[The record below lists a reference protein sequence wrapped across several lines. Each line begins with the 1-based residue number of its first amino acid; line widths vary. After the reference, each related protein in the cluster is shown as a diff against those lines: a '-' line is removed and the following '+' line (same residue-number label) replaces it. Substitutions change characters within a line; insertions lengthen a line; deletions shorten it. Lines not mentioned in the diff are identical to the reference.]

1 MANAMCVCL
10 LGSFGGGGDLAGL
23 DIFGGRV
30 KGPVNKNAQERQCF
44 ARSN

>member
-10 LGSFGGGGDLAGL
+10 LGSGGGDLAGL
-23 DIFGGRV
+23 DVFGGHV